1 MYLYKVNKT
10 ICSDY
15 YKNICN
21 NEIMNEYSERL
32 KYALDF
38 RGISQSDLARA
49 VGVKSQAIQY
59 LCDKGKRSVH
69 SVKIAEI
76 LRINAKWLTEGIGV
90 MDIEDTE
97 VDNKYPKQLQ
107 ESNVKYAPN
116 SVHNLTISNDKPP
129 VIEEDAW
136 KALPSKTKSLVKEL
150 LNLVDV
156 LNKDC

>member
-21 NEIMNEYSERL
+21 NEIMKEYSDRL

-38 RGISQSDLARA
+38 REISQSDLARA

-69 SVKIAEI
+69 SVKIAKI
-76 LRINAKWLTEGIGV
+76 LRINAEWLTEGIGV
-90 MDIEDTE
+90 MAVEDDKFT
-97 VDNKYPKQLQ
+97 KQLQ
-107 ESNVKYAPN
+107 ESNVKYAPGT
-116 SVHNLTISNDKPP
+116 VHSLTISSDQPP
-129 VIEEDAW
+129 KIKKAAW
-136 KALPSKTKSLVKEL
+136 KALSPETRSLVE
-150 LNLVDV
+150 NFVDT
-156 LNKDC
+156 LNKD